1 MCVWK
6 KEEGPDNGSGS
17 SLGGKDAAR
26 LSTFAQAGTNLLSVS
41 LISLAELFSALSLFL
56 LFLTPF
62 LLFLTPFLRPFS
74 PEPSRRTLQ
83 YMAKGTSVLHLQTR
97 TEARV
102 AGGGI
107 REREGLGGAWRSE
120 MK

>member
-1 MCVWK
+1 MWK

-62 LLFLTPFLRPFS
+62 LRPFS
-74 PEPSRRTLQ
+74 PPSRRTLQ
-83 YMAKGTSVLHLQTR
+83 YMSKGTSVLHLQTR
-97 TEARV
+97 AEARV

-107 REREGLGGAWRSE
+107 REREDLGGAWRSE